1 MIKVEKLTKL
11 EKFNIEVHAT
21 IAVEDV
27 PSEVKEL
34 LNDDAT
40 FIEQFNEDF
49 GYIIFR
55 NDVSKKEAIFT
66 RKNSDEAYK
75 YVAPSEFCRD
85 ADRI

>member
-1 MIKVEKLTKL
+1 MMKVEKLTKL

-34 LNDDAT
+34 LNDEAT
-40 FIEQFNEDF
+40 FIEQFNENF

-55 NDVSKKEAIFT
+55 NDVSKKEVIFT
-66 RKNSDEAYK
+66 RKNSNEAYK
-75 YVAPSEFCRD
+75 YVAPSEFCKD